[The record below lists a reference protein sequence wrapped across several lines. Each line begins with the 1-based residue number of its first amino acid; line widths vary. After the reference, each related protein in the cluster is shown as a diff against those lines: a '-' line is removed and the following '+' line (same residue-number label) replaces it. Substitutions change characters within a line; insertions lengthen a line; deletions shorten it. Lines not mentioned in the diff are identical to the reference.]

1 MITTI
6 GTEMENIKKKQ
17 SKQLE
22 IKNILHEINSL
33 DEINDGFDIQNSEP
47 EEIKKKKKIQVKA
60 QREKRIF
67 LNENKISCQFQ
78 GM

>member
-47 EEIKKKKKIQVKA
+47 EEIKKKKNSSKSTERK
-60 QREKRIF
+60 ENIF
-67 LNENKISCQFQ
+67 K
-78 GM
+78 

>member
-47 EEIKKKKKIQVKA
+47 EEIKKKKNSSKSTERK
-60 QREKRIF
+60 ENIF
-67 LNENKISCQFQ
+67 NWK
-78 GM
+78 